1 MDRLA
6 CVDVPSLALQIL
18 VRNHRDWSGR
28 PTAVVSHD
36 TPQGEILQINRIARR
51 SGILPGQR
59 YASALSLCPD
69 LCAGTI
75 SIRTIDDVTG
85 FIKTR
90 LGRFTPDVEA
100 GVDEPG
106 VFWLNATG
114 MGKIH
119 SSPQKWAKAINDSLR
134 KSGFE
139 STVAVGFTRFGTYAL
154 ARGGHGQIVS
164 QNPKQEIAST
174 RMTPLSMLGLPPT
187 IRGDLGKLG
196 VTTVEQL
203 LALPASGL
211 MERFGAQTHR
221 LHEMASGNLW
231 TPLQPDAV
239 AEPIVQHTQLDL
251 PDTNSERLGFLI
263 KQMLNP
269 MIRAVAARGEAI
281 TELEIKLTLDHA
293 ADVVEQIRPAAPTLD
308 ELQIA
313 NLVRLR
319 LESITLR
326 AGVIEVTLTA
336 RTVEATPGQLR
347 LFSDH
352 GRRDPVAAD
361 KAFARIRARYGHDSV
376 VRAMLTEGHLP
387 EAQFRWEQLGS
398 SSSPQNRGNG
408 EARARKEALSLVR
421 RIYTRPVP
429 MNARPVA
436 GPNGVHLRG
445 MEHEP
450 VSNIEGPYIVSGG
463 WWHKEIQREYHFAQT
478 ASGKI
483 LWVYYDKKRRRWFLQ
498 GEVD

>member
-18 VRNHRDWSGR
+18 VGDHRDWSGC
-28 PTAVVSHD
+28 PTAVVSQD

-75 SIRTIDDVTG
+75 SIRAIDDVTG
-85 FIKTR
+85 LIKTR
-90 LGRFTPDVEA
+90 LGQFTPDVEA
-100 GVDEPG
+100 DLDEPG

-114 MGKIH
+114 MGRIH
-119 SSPQKWAKAINDSLR
+119 SSPKRWAKAINDSLR
-134 KSGFE
+134 ESGFE

-154 ARGGHGQIVS
+154 ARGGRGEIVS
-164 QNPKQEIAST
+164 KNPEQEIAST

-187 IRGDLGKLG
+187 VHGDLGKLG

-211 MERFGAQTHR
+211 MERFGAQAHR

-231 TPLQPDAV
+231 APIQPDAV
-239 AEPIVQHTQLDL
+239 TEPIVQHTQLDL
-251 PDTNSERLGFLI
+251 PDTNSTRLSFLI

-281 TELEIKLTLDHA
+281 TELEMGLALDHA
-293 ADVVEQIRPAAPTLD
+293 GDVVERIRLAAPTLD

-326 AGVIEVTLTA
+326 AGVVEVALAA
-336 RTVEATPGQLR
+336 RTVEATPEQLR

-352 GRRDPVAAD
+352 GKRDSSAAD
-361 KAFARIRARYGHDSV
+361 KAFERIRARYGHDSV
-376 VRAMLTEGHLP
+376 VRAVLTEGHLP
-387 EAQFRWEQLGS
+387 EAQFRWEQLD
-398 SSSPQNRGNG
+398 SSPKNWGNK
-408 EARARKEALSLVR
+408 EARARKGAITLVR
-421 RIYTRPVP
+421 RIYTRPIP
-429 MNARPVA
+429 MNVRPVA

-450 VSNIEGPYIVSGG
+450 VSNIVGPYVVSGG

-478 ASGKI
+478 GDGKV
-483 LWVYYDKKRRRWFLQ
+483 LWVYYDKKRHRWFLQ